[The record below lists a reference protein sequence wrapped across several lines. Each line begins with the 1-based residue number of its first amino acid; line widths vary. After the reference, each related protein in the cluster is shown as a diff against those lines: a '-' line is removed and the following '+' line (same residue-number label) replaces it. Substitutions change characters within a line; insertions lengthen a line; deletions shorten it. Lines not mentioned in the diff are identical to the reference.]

1 MIPLAPGPGTL
12 EAMSWAWL
20 MGNPVQLFYFIA
32 AMLGIPASVVV
43 IVQLVRPVFHKI
55 TRRRADIPA
64 VAPAPSPGLAGLPA
78 SASAVIRVFDSDF
91 AAARESVYVTKGPT

>member
-1 MIPLAPGPGTL
+1 MIPLALGPGKL
-12 EAMSWAWL
+12 DAMSWAWL
-20 MGNPVQLFYFIA
+20 TGNAVLLVGFIA
-32 AMLGIPASVVV
+32 VVIGIPASVVV

-91 AAARESVYVTKGPT
+91 AVARESFYVTKGPT